1 MGPEGAV
8 IWLSALGNSFT
19 KSHSSKCILTHT
31 HRLKFIFFVFIKEI
45 NFHCR
50 CVGKPRKQNQPSPC
64 FSFSCRGWEGEGYT
78 LQGLE
83 GEENAVSLK
92 ADALWC
98 PRPARPWGSSHRPQ
112 GTRLFSAQELSL
124 ALVLADPP
132 GICSR
137 ESLSLCPGQPG
148 PTPSPLQ
155 LTATEHLKDR
165 DQAFR

>member
-1 MGPEGAV
+1 MLQG
-8 IWLSALGNSFT
+8 L
-19 KSHSSKCILTHT
+19 
-31 HRLKFIFFVFIKEI
+31 
-45 NFHCR
+45 
-50 CVGKPRKQNQPSPC
+50 
-64 FSFSCRGWEGEGYT
+64 EGEEGYM

-98 PRPARPWGSSHRPQ
+98 PRPAWPWGGSHRPQ
-112 GTRLFSAQELSL
+112 GTGLFSAQELSL

-148 PTPSPLQ
+148 PTRSEERRVGKECRSRWSPY
-155 LTATEHLKDR
+155 H
-165 DQAFR
+165 

>member
-1 MGPEGAV
+1 MFGNELPKELQREG
-8 IWLSALGNSFT
+8 SALLGPRRSCHLAFCSGKLIHQVT
-19 KSHSSKCILTHT
+19 FFQMYTYTHT

-92 ADALWC
+92 ADAL
-98 PRPARPWGSSHRPQ
+98 
-112 GTRLFSAQELSL
+112 
-124 ALVLADPP
+124 
-132 GICSR
+132 
-137 ESLSLCPGQPG
+137 
-148 PTPSPLQ
+148 
-155 LTATEHLKDR
+155 
-165 DQAFR
+165 